1 MELGVVGTYA
11 EDSSEPLSDAFSKL
25 VLLCANHIRG
35 AIGILLVADRD
46 FVGINCK
53 QVSTNEVTPGHV
65 IVVIELKML
74 RILEEVAHC
83 LGGDG
88 YTRVVVDR

>member
-1 MELGVVGTYA
+1 MELGVVGAYA

-25 VLLCANHIRG
+25 VLLCANRIRG
-35 AIGILLVADRD
+35 VVGILLVADRD

-53 QVSTNEVTPGHV
+53 QVSANKVTPGHV

-88 YTRVVVDR
+88 YTRV

>member
-1 MELGVVGTYA
+1 MELGIIGACA
-11 EDSSEPLSDAFSKL
+11 EESSEPPFDAFSKV
-25 VLLCANHIRG
+25 VLLRAYRIRG
-35 AIGILLVADRD
+35 ADGILLVADRD

-53 QVSTNEVTPGHV
+53 QVSTNKVTPGHV

-88 YTRVVVDR
+88 YMRV

>member
-1 MELGVVGTYA
+1 MELGIVGAYA
-11 EDSSEPLSDAFSKL
+11 EDSSKPLSDAFSKV
-25 VLLCANHIRG
+25 VLLRANRTRG
-35 AIGILLVADRD
+35 ADGILLVADRD

-53 QVSTNEVTPGHV
+53 QVSANKVTLGHA
-65 IVVIELKML
+65 IVVVGLKML

-88 YTRVVVDR
+88 YTRV